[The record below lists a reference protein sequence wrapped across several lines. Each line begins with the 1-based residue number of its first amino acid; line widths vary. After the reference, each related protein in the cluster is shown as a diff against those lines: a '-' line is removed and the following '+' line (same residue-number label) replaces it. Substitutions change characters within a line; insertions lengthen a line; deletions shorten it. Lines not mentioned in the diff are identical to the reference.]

1 MALVRGDAHR
11 GLGWDAH
18 TGLRGGERVTVPA
31 SSSFGVGA
39 WTIHAARV
47 LDLSIAAPAAGDT
60 TLDFIARIEMEMSA
74 VGRGGRHRYKCVTNH
89 YSMDLESGKIV
100 RERSYELV

>member
-1 MALVRGDAHR
+1 MAVKRGDAHR
-11 GLGWDAH
+11 GLGWHAR

-31 SSSFGVGA
+31 SSSLGV

-89 YSMDLESGKIV
+89 YSMGLESGKIV